1 MTKNTVYDYVII
13 GSGFGG
19 SVSAMR
25 LTEKGYS
32 VLVLERGKR
41 FEDRDFPKT
50 NWNIWKYLWMPAIR
64 AFGILQLSLFK
75 GLFVFHASGVGGG
88 SLVYAG
94 VLMEPDESFFQA
106 DTWPD
111 ARDWKQTLR
120 PHYDTARRMLGVAPN
135 PRLTSADEALKVVSQ
150 ELGLGHTFR
159 PTEVGCFFGPEG
171 QEVPDPYFS
180 GRGPARSG
188 CIHCGGCMVGCRYN
202 AKNTLPKNYLY
213 FAEKNGARVI
223 AEAQVTDV
231 RPLTM
236 DDGRSTVHGQ
246 SSVARYEVIYRPS
259 TTLLGGTP
267 RRVRARNV
275 IFAAGTLGTNQLL
288 LQCRDVT
295 RSLPNLSPRLGETVR
310 SNSEAFLGA
319 FSMNPKADH
328 SKGLAITSIF
338 NADSVTQIEPVRF
351 SNGSSL
357 IYWLLSAPLTQ
368 GGGSFLKRL
377 GKIILAAIQRPLE
390 SLDMKF
396 GFRWARRGT
405 AIMVMQSK
413 DNLMRLRL
421 GRNLFTLFQRGLV
434 PEHDRQKTI
443 PVDIELGYKVIRS
456 FAKDINGY
464 AIGTLP
470 EGLLNVP
477 MTAHML
483 GGCLMSRDASAGVI
497 DENFQIHNYPGL
509 YVVDGSVVPANPG
522 VNPTLTITALAEYA
536 MSKVPLASN
545 QSEHGY
551 SPY

>member
-1 MTKNTVYDYVII
+1 MEHVYDYVIV

-32 VLVLERGKR
+32 VLVLERGRR
-41 FEDRDFPKT
+41 FEDKDFPRT

-64 AFGILQLSLFK
+64 AYGILQLSLFK
-75 GLFVFHASGVGGG
+75 GLFVFHSSGVGGG

-94 VLMEPDESFFQA
+94 VLMEPDDSFFNA
-106 DTWPD
+106 DTWPE
-111 ARDWKQTLR
+111 ARDWKQILR
-120 PHYDTARRMLGVAPN
+120 PHYETARRMLGVTRN
-135 PRLTSADEALKVVSQ
+135 PRLTPADEALKAVSQ

-159 PTEVGCFFGPEG
+159 PTEVGFFFGPEG
-171 QEVPDPYFS
+171 QEVPDPYF
-180 GRGPARSG
+180 GGEGPARVG

-213 FAEKNGARVI
+213 FAEKRGAQVI
-223 AEAQVTDV
+223 AEAEVTDV
-231 RPLTM
+231 RPLTV
-236 DDGRSTVHGQ
+236 DGGRSTVYGQ
-246 SSVARYEVIYRPS
+246 PSDARYEVTYQRS
-259 TTLLGGTP
+259 TALLGGTP

-275 IFAAGTLGTNQLL
+275 ILAAGTLGTNQLL
-288 LQCRDVT
+288 LRCRDVT

-319 FSMNPKADH
+319 FSMNPKDDH

-351 SNGSSL
+351 SDGSSL
-357 IYWLLSAPLTQ
+357 IYWLLSAPLTE

-377 GKIILAAIQRPLE
+377 GKIVLATIRKPLE
-390 SLDMKF
+390 FLDMKL

-421 GRNLFTLFQRGLV
+421 GRNLFTLFKRGLV
-434 PEHDRQKTI
+434 PEHDQEKTI

-456 FAKDINGY
+456 FAKGINGY
-464 AIGTLP
+464 AAGTLP
-470 EGLLNVP
+470 EGLLEVP

-483 GGCLMSRDASAGVI
+483 GGCLMGRDASTGVI
-497 DENFQIHNYPGL
+497 DENFQVHNYPGL

-522 VNPTLTITALAEYA
+522 VNPSLTITALAEYA
-536 MSKVPLASN
+536 MSKVKEKN
-545 QSEHGY
+545 HE
-551 SPY
+551 